1 MSDNNNESID
11 VDLPTEGK
19 FEELLEVLAENMG
32 NNTSP
37 VRNMLSN
44 VFSMRIIGNKTHG
57 DLAEIAI
64 TSYINEHLSNFK
76 ATHVGKEKFRAKSD
90 EEDVQVEAKD
100 GTSFPISLKAYG
112 NGPLQLSTNK
122 DGSMF
127 DLLESKLDSQST
139 SNEEIINSI
148 IKSRTFEDFQDV
160 NVLPLIYDE
169 SEMMFNIMIYD
180 IERAYE
186 STNEIRYIGPGTR
199 GRKHPVY
206 RFYDEDDD
214 YILEVRYG
222 GAGANALQ
230 RGMWTKTTWAEKY
243 FNSIT
248 GGWIEYNVNQDILD
262 LISAAL
268 VKSPGRHQAALN
280 VLLED

>member
-1 MSDNNNESID
+1 MNKGNTPSVDI
-11 VDLPTEGK
+11 DLPTEGP
-19 FEELLEVLAENMG
+19 FNSLLQSLSQNMG

-64 TSYINEHLSNFK
+64 TSYINEHLDGFQ
-76 ATHVGKEKFRAKSD
+76 ATHVGKEKFRSKSD
-90 EEDVQVEAKD
+90 EEDVQVIAQD

-112 NGPLQLSTNK
+112 HGPLQLSTNK

-127 DLLESKLDSQST
+127 ELLESRLGEQDTKD
-139 SNEEIINSI
+139 INLIESI
-148 IKSRTFEDFQDV
+148 VTDRAFEDFQEV

-169 SEMMFNIMIYD
+169 SDMKFNIMIYD
-180 IERAYE
+180 VERAYE
-186 STNEIRYIGPGTR
+186 STSEIRYIGPGTH

-206 RFYDEDDD
+206 RFYDEQED

-243 FNSIT
+243 FDSIT
-248 GGWIEYNVNQDILD
+248 KDGLSIL
-262 LISAAL
+262 STR
-268 VKSPGRHQAALN
+268 S
-280 VLLED
+280 